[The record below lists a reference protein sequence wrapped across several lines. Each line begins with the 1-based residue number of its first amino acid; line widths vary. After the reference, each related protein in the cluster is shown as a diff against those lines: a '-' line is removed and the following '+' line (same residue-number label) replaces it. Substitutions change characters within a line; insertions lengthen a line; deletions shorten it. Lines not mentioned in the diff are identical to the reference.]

1 MEKVPE
7 NEYDLVQQ
15 DPLIQELINELATV
29 AQSEEEI
36 IDLLDSA
43 TWGEHDFSR
52 AKALVWNAIAPRA
65 AHQQRVENL
74 VQTAAHLGLLAQRF
88 IAFFTLISRRGRA
101 PFFVSVK
108 RRRWRRWM
116 QRNKRQN
123 RKRRHNKNVSSESR
137 SRGRRGWS
145 CSLSG

>member
-7 NEYDLVQQ
+7 NEYDHVQQ

-74 VQTAAHLGLLAQRF
+74 VQTAAHLGQ
-88 IAFFTLISRRGRA
+88 T
-101 PFFVSVK
+101 
-108 RRRWRRWM
+108 
-116 QRNKRQN
+116 
-123 RKRRHNKNVSSESR
+123 
-137 SRGRRGWS
+137 
-145 CSLSG
+145 